1 MDSFCRWVASHHKP
15 VRTVLSVLLGLGIAT
30 LILRFDFPYLLAFLL
45 IIPCSVLLVTAL
57 VSCGGR
63 FLNRAL
69 RIMMDQCDPYPF
81 LHELQ
86 TQLSYGYAPGYELT
100 LRLNLATA
108 LYNTGSAQVALN
120 VMKLIP
126 IEKTGRATSLIKAM
140 YYNNLTTF
148 SSQMGDNAGAEDAYE
163 KFLELANGM
172 AKKALEKHYPQLMP
186 LAEAGH
192 LYRMGEYAAALEK
205 CRSVPLNTA
214 YDRVSNACFRAR
226 CAIALEDQD
235 TARRELNYVIAHGN
249 KLAMV
254 QDAWAMLKKLDLED

>member
-45 IIPCSVLLVTAL
+45 IYPCSVLLVTAL

-63 FLNRAL
+63 FQNRAL

-86 TQLSYGYAPGYELT
+86 TQLSYGYAPGYEMM

-126 IEKTGRATSLIKAM
+126 IEKKGRTNRLMKAM

-148 SSQMGDNAGAEDAYE
+148 SSQMGDTAGAEDAYE
-163 KFLELANGM
+163 KFLELANGK

-186 LAEAGH
+186 LAEADH
-192 LYRMGEYAAALEK
+192 LYRIGEVRTALAKARTATEK
-205 CRSVPLNTA
+205 TVM
-214 YDRVSNACFRAR
+214 DRVTHAWFRAK
-226 CAIALEDQD
+226 CAIALEDYD

-254 QDAWAMLKKLDLED
+254 QDSWAMLKKLDLED